1 MHMIW
6 RTIWIFIMKRFLKKS
21 QINETTQYSMRVLP
35 TDLDLLMHVNNGIYF
50 SLMDFGRW
58 DMVFRNGVY
67 DACYKK
73 GWYAVV
79 AGETIK
85 FKRSLKLWDKFT
97 LHTNIV
103 GHDEKN
109 FFIQQKFM
117 CRGELYATGLVRV
130 RFLSKKGGTVAVS
143 DVLKEIKAEGQA
155 RTVPELSQEWF
166 ALESKYFAS

>member
-6 RTIWIFIMKRFLKKS
+6 RTLWIFLRKRFMQKS
-21 QINETTQYSMRVLP
+21 HISEVTEYSMRVLP

-67 DACYKK
+67 DACYRK

-85 FKRSLKLWDKFT
+85 FKKSLKLWDKFT
-97 LHTNIV
+97 LQTQVV

-109 FFIQQKFM
+109 FFIQQKFV
-117 CRGELYATGLVRV
+117 CRGELMATGLVKV
-130 RFLSKKGGTVAVS
+130 RFLKKSGGTVSPA
-143 DVLKEIKAEGQA
+143 EIFAQINETPQNKS
-155 RTVPELSQEWF
+155 TDLSGEWL
-166 ALESKYFAS
+166 ALETKYMT